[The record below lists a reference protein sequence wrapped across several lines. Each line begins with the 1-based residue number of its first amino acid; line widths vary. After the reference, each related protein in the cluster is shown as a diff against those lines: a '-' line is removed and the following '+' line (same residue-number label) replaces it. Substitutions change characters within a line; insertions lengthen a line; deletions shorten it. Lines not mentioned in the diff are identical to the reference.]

1 MRIQNII
8 LTNYRLYKGVNKI
21 SFPKDENG
29 RNIYLISGE
38 NGFGKTSFLQSL
50 LWCLYGRLMAEI
62 DDTIKKEVANNGG
75 YYAYLI
81 RNLNNSARQYVESV
95 GQSTLSRIKKSGY
108 SVEDTDVEENA
119 VYSVQIDFADV
130 SIPSIPCQSLSVRR
144 SYDFVRGTE
153 EVEVMIDNQPNE
165 LAKFIGNDVFIND
178 FILNRDIARFFFF
191 DSERIVSLA
200 ETNTIEDRRRLS
212 SAYNEVLGV
221 KKYEDLKHNL
231 EALRLKFR
239 KRTNDIDARN
249 KLGSLLESL
258 ETKNDR
264 LSAIAS
270 QSEGLD
276 KELVSLRQTDND
288 LQERLLRQGQGMT
301 IEDFKRQQALIE
313 QLRKTDSENKNK
325 LKDFLDLAPF
335 AIVGELL
342 VKTNKQVQ
350 MDYNTLR
357 TAHNIQN
364 QNALLDSIQQELNKE
379 LLAID
384 SETSIIQLVK
394 SVLSHY
400 HEEEQQTEPLLPVT
414 KEDYQDFVSVFANLT
429 STYKVEF
436 SHLTD
441 DNKKVKQQLSRAQQK
456 ISNMRANESDEI
468 IKEIRKQKDEIEESI
483 RHIEEQKRQLLLEQG
498 SLSQQIATIQKQISE
513 LSKRVS
519 LDDSDVKKDA
529 LSEQLISELDEFLRK
544 LKSDKKQ
551 LLEQRIKDIMN
562 SLMHKEDFIADVA
575 VNLIDDGLDIELYDT
590 NGRIIHKDSLSK
602 GEQQLYATSLLKALV
617 DESGMDFPVFID
629 SPLQK
634 FDKSHS
640 QKIITEFYPTIS
652 KQVVLFP
659 LLHKELSEAELDQM
673 KPLVKSAFIIKN
685 ETDHSFFQEV
695 DIDTLM
701 TK

>member
-8 LTNYRLYKGVNKI
+8 LTNYRLYKGVNRI
-21 SFPKDENG
+21 SFSKDENG

-95 GQSTLSRIKKSGY
+95 GQTTLARIKKSGY
-108 SVEDTDVEENA
+108 SVEDTDVEENSI
-119 VYSVQIDFADV
+119 YSVQIDFSDV
-130 SIPSIPCQSLSVRR
+130 SIPSIHCRSLSVKR
-144 SYDFVRGTE
+144 SYDFVRSSE

-178 FILNRDIARFFFF
+178 FILNKDIARFFFF

-200 ETNTIEDRRRLS
+200 ETNTIEERRRLS

-239 KRTNDIDARN
+239 KRTNDIEARN

-258 ETKNDR
+258 DTKNDK
-264 LSAIAS
+264 LSAITS
-270 QSEGLD
+270 QIEVLD
-276 KELVSLRQTDND
+276 NELVSLRQADND

-301 IEDFKRQQALIE
+301 IDDFKRQQALIE
-313 QLRKTDSENKNK
+313 QLRKTDAENKNK
-325 LKDFLDLAPF
+325 LRDFLDLAPF

-342 VKTNKQVQ
+342 VKTYKQVQ
-350 MDYNTLR
+350 TDYNTLR

-364 QNALLDSIQQELNKE
+364 QNALLESIQQELDKE

-384 SETSIIQLVK
+384 SEENIIQLVK

-400 HEEEQQTEPLLPVT
+400 HEEGQQTEPLLPVT

-441 DNKKVKQQLSRAQQK
+441 DNKKVKQQLSRVQQK

-468 IKEIRKQKDEIEESI
+468 IKDIRKQKDDIEESI
-483 RHIEEQKRQLLLEQG
+483 RQNEEQKRQLLLEQG

-519 LDDSDVKKDA
+519 LDDSDVKKDT
-529 LSEQLISELDEFLRK
+529 LSEQLIFELDEFLRK
-544 LKSDKKQ
+544 LKSDKKE
-551 LLEQRIKDIMN
+551 LLEHRIKTIMN

-575 VNLIDDGLDIELYDT
+575 VNLIDDGLDIDLYDT
-590 NGRIIHKDSLSK
+590 KGRIIHKDSLSK

-659 LLHKELSEAELDQM
+659 LLHKELSEAELNQM
-673 KPLVKSAFIIKN
+673 KPLVKSAFIIRN
-685 ETDHSFFQEV
+685 ETDHSSFQEV
-695 DIDTLM
+695 DINTLM